1 MTGPEAGA
9 QEPRIRDA
17 TSIKMRLEEEIVS
30 LITETQEFNI
40 STVERIEIPTALQFH
55 RFVAANRPVII
66 SLPPSATTIHPSEST
81 ASTSSSSTSPQ
92 RLDPTAEEKAWAWPA
107 FTKWT
112 NDYLVKSLGPK
123 EITVACTPNGWA
135 DAVVDDKYFAM
146 PCEKKMTFEQFL
158 DGMPIRTRHRNTQA
172 SGHAGQGNDDTF
184 NNGVQDLGLN
194 GGGGVSD
201 RQGSAA
207 PVDPYQEVRYIQ
219 LQNGNLMTEYEELLG
234 DIPAQIPF
242 ISEALG
248 KEPDAVNFWYG
259 DERSTTSLHKDHYE
273 NMYAVITGRK
283 IFTLIP
289 PTEQFCLHERQ
300 YIAATYVDTAE
311 STAFLS
317 STPAPTPRYKLEP
330 MDPVVL
336 TKWIA
341 LNPSHEPEEEIF
353 EKYPRYQMCQPF
365 KVVVNPG
372 EMLYLP
378 AMWYHQVE
386 QEPDHEGKCIAV
398 NWWYDMGFEGDRF
411 SNAAFMA
418 NLLKLVDEI
427 EGDRSDH
434 H

>member
-1 MTGPEAGA
+1 MTGAGA
-9 QEPRIRDA
+9 GTDGPRIRDA
-17 TSIKMRLEEEIVS
+17 ASIKMRLEEEICS
-30 LITETQEFNI
+30 LISETQEFNM
-40 STVERIEIPTALQFH
+40 STVERIEIPTPLQFH
-55 RFVAANRPVII
+55 RYIAANRPVII
-66 SLPPSATTIHPSEST
+66 TLPPSATTIHPPESATGAPHRLEST
-81 ASTSSSSTSPQ
+81 E
-92 RLDPTAEEKAWAWPA
+92 DEKAWAWPA

-112 NDYLVKSLGPK
+112 NDYLVKTLGSK

-158 DGMPIRTRHRNTQA
+158 DGMPVRTARKNTSSLA
-172 SGHAGQGNDDTF
+172 HEGQ
-184 NNGVQDLGLN
+184 NNEGSLSNGLQELGL
-194 GGGGVSD
+194 SD
-201 RQGSAA
+201 GSQTAA
-207 PVDPYQEVRYIQ
+207 GAVDPYQEVRYIQ

-234 DIPAQIPF
+234 DVPAHIPF

-273 NMYAVITGRK
+273 NMYAVIAGRK

-289 PTEQFCLHERQ
+289 PTEQFCLHEKQ
-300 YIAATYVDTAE
+300 YIAATYVDTTDT
-311 STAFLS
+311 TAS
-317 STPAPTPRYKLEP
+317 SSSSPSTPRYKLEP
-330 MDPVVL
+330 MDPVVH

-341 LNPSHEPEEEIF
+341 LNPSHEPQEELF
-353 EKYPRYQMCQPF
+353 AKYPRFQMCQPF
-365 KVVVNPG
+365 KVVLNPG

-411 SNAAFMA
+411 SNAAFMT

-427 EGDRSDH
+427 EGDRSDRQ
-434 H
+434 

>member
-1 MTGPEAGA
+1 MTGTEG
-9 QEPRIRDA
+9 QKSQMITDA
-17 TSIKMRLEEEIVS
+17 ASIKMRLEEEIVS
-30 LITETQEFNI
+30 LITETQE
-40 STVERIEIPTALQFH
+40 RIEIPTPLQFH
-55 RFVAANRPVII
+55 RYVAANRPVIV
-66 SLPPSATTIHPSEST
+66 SLPPSATTIH
-81 ASTSSSSTSPQ
+81 SSSTDRVEPSE
-92 RLDPTAEEKAWAWPA
+92 EEKTWAWPA

-112 NDYLVKSLGPK
+112 NDYLVKTLGSK

-158 DGMPIRTRHRNTQA
+158 DGMPIRKRMNTPKY
-172 SGHAGQGNDDTF
+172 GNDKSLSDELKEMEL
-184 NNGVQDLGLN
+184 NNDKQ
-194 GGGGVSD
+194 S
-201 RQGSAA
+201 SAEA
-207 PVDPYQEVRYIQ
+207 DPYQEVRYIQ
-219 LQNGNLMTEYEELLG
+219 LQNGNLMTEYEELLE
-234 DIPAQIPF
+234 DVPDQIPF
-242 ISEALG
+242 VSEALG

-289 PTEQFCLHERQ
+289 PTEQFCLHEKS
-300 YIAATYVDTAE
+300 YIAATYVDTAD
-311 STAFLS
+311 STGSSSS
-317 STPAPTPRYKLEP
+317 STTPRYKLEP
-330 MDPVVL
+330 LNPEVH

-341 LNPSHEPEEEIF
+341 LNPSHEPKEEIF

-411 SNAAFMA
+411 SNAMFMT

-434 H
+434 C

>member
-1 MTGPEAGA
+1 MTRTETGE
-9 QEPRIRDA
+9 QDSPRIRDA
-17 TSIKMRLEEEIVS
+17 ASIKMRLEEEIVS

-55 RFVAANRPVII
+55 RYVAANRPVVI
-66 SLPPSATTIHPSEST
+66 SLPPSATTIHPSEPT
-81 ASTSSSSTSPQ
+81 ASSSSTSPQ
-92 RLDPTAEEKAWAWPA
+92 RLEPTAGEKAWAWPA

-112 NDYLVKSLGPK
+112 NDYLVKTLGSK

-158 DGMPIRTRHRNTQA
+158 DGMPIRARQRKTQA
-172 SGHAGQGNDDTF
+172 SGHGRQGDDEEGLS
-184 NNGVQDLGLN
+184 NGEDLGLD
-194 GGGGVSD
+194 GDG
-201 RQGSAA
+201 QGAVA
-207 PVDPYQEVRYIQ
+207 MDPYQEVRYIQ
-219 LQNGNLMTEYEELLG
+219 LQNGNLMTEYEELLE
-234 DIPAQIPF
+234 DVPPQIPF

-289 PTEQFCLHERQ
+289 PTEQFCLHEKQ
-300 YIAATYVDTAE
+300 YIAATYVDTTDN
-311 STAFLS
+311 STAS
-317 STPAPTPRYKLEP
+317 SSSPTPTQTTPRYKLEP

-341 LNPSHEPEEEIF
+341 LNPSHEPEEELF

-411 SNAAFMA
+411 SNAAFMTS
-418 NLLKLVDEI
+418 LLKLVDDI
-427 EGDRSDH
+427 EGERSEH

>member
-1 MTGPEAGA
+1 MTRPEAGA
-9 QEPRIRDA
+9 GEQRIRDA
-17 TSIKMRLEEEIVS
+17 ASIKMRLEEEIVS

-55 RFVAANRPVII
+55 RYVAANRPVII
-66 SLPPSATTIHPSEST
+66 SLPPSATTIHSPESSATPST
-81 ASTSSSSTSPQ
+81 Q
-92 RLDPTAEEKAWAWPA
+92 RLEPTAKEKAWAWPA

-112 NDYLVKSLGPK
+112 NDYLVKTLGSK

-158 DGMPIRTRHRNTQA
+158 DGMPIRTRQRKAQA
-172 SGHAGQGNDDTF
+172 SGHASQSDEDALR
-184 NNGVQDLGLN
+184 NGVQDLGLN
-194 GGGGVSD
+194 AGEGHE
-201 RQGSAA
+201 SAA
-207 PVDPYQEVRYIQ
+207 DPYQEVRYIQ
-219 LQNGNLMTEYEELLG
+219 LQNGNLMTEYEELL
-234 DIPAQIPF
+234 DDVPAQIPF

-248 KEPDAVNFWYG
+248 KDPDAVNFWYG

-289 PTEQFCLHERQ
+289 PTEQFCLHEKQ
-300 YIAATYVDTAE
+300 YIAATYVDTTDSAA
-311 STAFLS
+311 SSLS
-317 STPAPTPRYKLEP
+317 APATPRYKLEP
-330 MDPVVL
+330 MDPVVH

-411 SNAAFMA
+411 SNAAFMT
-418 NLLKLVDEI
+418 NLLKLVDDI
-427 EGDRSDH
+427 EGDRSDLH
-434 H
+434 

>member
-1 MTGPEAGA
+1 MTGPEAGS
-9 QEPRIRDA
+9 EGPRIRDA
-17 TSIKMRLEEEIVS
+17 ASIKMRLEEEIVS

-40 STVERIEIPTALQFH
+40 STVERIEVPTALQFH
-55 RFVAANRPVII
+55 RYVAANRPVVIT
-66 SLPPSATTIHPSEST
+66 LPPSATTIHPSEPT
-81 ASTSSSSTSPQ
+81 Q
-92 RLDPTAEEKAWAWPA
+92 RLEPTAEEKEWAWPA
-107 FTKWT
+107 YTKWT
-112 NDYLVKSLGPK
+112 NDYLAKTLGSK

-158 DGMPIRTRHRNTQA
+158 DGMPIRTRQRKN
-172 SGHAGQGNDDTF
+172 AGQDGKGSL
-184 NNGVQDLGLN
+184 NNGLANLGLN
-194 GGGGVSD
+194 GDSQASVG
-201 RQGSAA
+201 AA
-207 PVDPYQEVRYIQ
+207 DPYQEVRYIQ
-219 LQNGNLMTEYEELLG
+219 LQNGNLMTEYEELL
-234 DIPAQIPF
+234 DDVPAQIPF

-273 NMYAVITGRK
+273 NMYAVISGRK

-289 PTEQFCLHERQ
+289 PTEQFCLHEKS
-300 YIAATYVDTAE
+300 YIAATYVETANT
-311 STAFLS
+311 SSS
-317 STPAPTPRYKLEP
+317 STSTSSSPSTTTPRYKLEP
-330 MDPVVL
+330 MDPIIH

-341 LNPSHEPEEEIF
+341 LNPSHEPEEELF

-411 SNAAFMA
+411 SSAAFMT

-427 EGDRSDH
+427 EGDRSEQS
-434 H
+434 

>member
-1 MTGPEAGA
+1 MTGPEAGN
-9 QEPRIRDA
+9 QGPRIRDA
-17 TSIKMRLEEEIVS
+17 ASIKMRLEEEIVS

-55 RFVAANRPVII
+55 RYVAANRPVII
-66 SLPPSATTIHPSEST
+66 SLPPSATTIHPSDST
-81 ASTSSSSTSPQ
+81 Q
-92 RLDPTAEEKAWAWPA
+92 RLEPSTEDKEWAWPA

-112 NDYLVKSLGPK
+112 NDYLAKTLGPK

-158 DGMPIRTRHRNTQA
+158 DGMPIRTRQKK
-172 SGHAGQGNDDTF
+172 HA
-184 NNGVQDLGLN
+184 VQDGEESLSNGMRNLGLDN
-194 GGGGVSD
+194 RGDTSEG
-201 RQGSAA
+201 AA
-207 PVDPYQEVRYIQ
+207 DPYQEVRYIQ
-219 LQNGNLMTEYEELLG
+219 LQNGNLMTEYEELL
-234 DIPAQIPF
+234 DDVPAQIPF

-289 PTEQFCLHERQ
+289 PTEQFCLHEKS
-300 YIAATYVDTAE
+300 YIAATYVDTSDATASSSS
-311 STAFLS
+311 STA
-317 STPAPTPRYKLEP
+317 TPRYILEA
-330 MDPVVL
+330 MDPVVH

-341 LNPSHEPEEEIF
+341 LNPSHEPQEELF
-353 EKYPRYQMCQPF
+353 AKYPRYQMCQPF

-411 SNAAFMA
+411 SNAAFMTG
-418 NLLKLVDEI
+418 LLKLVDEI
-427 EGDRSDH
+427 EGERSEH
-434 H
+434 A

>member
-1 MTGPEAGA
+1 MTGPETGV
-9 QEPRIRDA
+9 QDPPRIRDA
-17 TSIKMRLEEEIVS
+17 ASIKMRLEEEIVS
-30 LITETQEFNI
+30 LITETQE
-40 STVERIEIPTALQFH
+40 IPTALQFH
-55 RFVAANRPVII
+55 RYVAANRPVVI
-66 SLPPSATTIHPSEST
+66 SLPPSATTIHPSEPT
-81 ASTSSSSTSPQ
+81 ASSSSTSPQ

-112 NDYLVKSLGPK
+112 NDYLVKTLGSK

-158 DGMPIRTRHRNTQA
+158 DGMPIRTRQRKSQA
-172 SGHAGQGNDDTF
+172 SGHDGKADDEEGLI
-184 NNGVQDLGLN
+184 NGVHDLGLD
-194 GGGGVSD
+194 GD
-201 RQGSAA
+201 EQGAA
-207 PVDPYQEVRYIQ
+207 AVDPYQEVRYIQ
-219 LQNGNLMTEYEELLG
+219 LQNGNLMTEYEELL
-234 DIPAQIPF
+234 DDVPAQIPF

-289 PTEQFCLHERQ
+289 PTEQFCLHEKQ
-300 YIAATYVDTAE
+300 YIAATYVDTADN
-311 STAFLS
+311 STASS
-317 STPAPTPRYKLEP
+317 STTTAQSTLRYKLDP

-341 LNPSHEPEEEIF
+341 LNPSHEPQEELF

-411 SNAAFMA
+411 SNAAFMT

-427 EGDRSDH
+427 EGERSDH

>member
-1 MTGPEAGA
+1 MTGPETGV
-9 QEPRIRDA
+9 QDPPRIRDA
-17 TSIKMRLEEEIVS
+17 ASIKMRLEEEIVS

-55 RFVAANRPVII
+55 RYVAANRPVVI
-66 SLPPSATTIHPSEST
+66 SLPPSATTIHPSEPT
-81 ASTSSSSTSPQ
+81 ASSSSTSPQ

-112 NDYLVKSLGPK
+112 NDYLVKTLGSK

-158 DGMPIRTRHRNTQA
+158 DGMPIRTRQRKSQA
-172 SGHAGQGNDDTF
+172 SGHDGQADDEEGF
-184 NNGVQDLGLN
+184 INGVQDLGLD
-194 GGGGVSD
+194 VD
-201 RQGSAA
+201 EQGAA
-207 PVDPYQEVRYIQ
+207 AVDLYQEVRYIQ
-219 LQNGNLMTEYEELLG
+219 LQNGNLMTEYEELL
-234 DIPAQIPF
+234 DDVPAQIPF

-289 PTEQFCLHERQ
+289 PTEQFCLHEKQ
-300 YIAATYVDTAE
+300 YIAATYVDTADN
-311 STAFLS
+311 STASS
-317 STPAPTPRYKLEP
+317 STTTAQSTPRYKLDP

-341 LNPSHEPEEEIF
+341 LNPSHEPQEELF

-411 SNAAFMA
+411 SNAAFMT

-427 EGDRSDH
+427 EGERSDH